1 MYRYNRKDGKIVLVD
16 EFTRNYV
23 SCSDV
28 SRGKEKLDSQPRI
41 FNNYNSYNAYI
52 NQIDTLSTVY
62 YNVTYSCNLHCPYC
76 YAPKNK
82 NYISL
87 ENNRL
92 FLNKLVKLNTQN
104 IVLIG
109 GEPMMHPYLDKLID
123 DIYKAGIHSIS
134 IITNGT
140 ILKKEVLEKI
150 IEYKIDIQVSVDG
163 HTEELNSP
171 TRGKGSL
178 KKVLSNLKILQDNSV
193 NYAVMQVLTKET
205 IKFSKEFSDYFSN
218 MGIAHGFFLVKQAT
232 DKERP
237 TLKSIVNLYDFLL
250 KKYGE
255 VQKVFDCAKSSDQM
269 QFDKTGF
276 PITHCGAGI
285 TMLSIDPL
293 GNVYPCV
300 KLHHSSFL
308 ITNLL
313 KENSGDEIL
322 MNRKR
327 VITEELVDNLD
338 KCQSCNIKYICG
350 VACRAEE
357 YYQSIHRE
365 NKYSQCDLQ
374 KTNLEYFMEHT
385 NV

>member
-28 SRGKEKLDSQPRI
+28 SRGEKKLDSQPRI

-140 ILKKEVLEKI
+140 ILKMEVLEKI

-178 KKVLSNLKILQDNSV
+178 KKVLSNIKILQDNSV

-269 QFDKTGF
+269 
-276 PITHCGAGI
+276 
-285 TMLSIDPL
+285 
-293 GNVYPCV
+293 
-300 KLHHSSFL
+300 
-308 ITNLL
+308 
-313 KENSGDEIL
+313 
-322 MNRKR
+322 
-327 VITEELVDNLD
+327 
-338 KCQSCNIKYICG
+338 
-350 VACRAEE
+350 
-357 YYQSIHRE
+357 
-365 NKYSQCDLQ
+365 
-374 KTNLEYFMEHT
+374 
-385 NV
+385 